1 MKKGEIWI
9 IDIPGFGG
17 HEQKGRRPAI
27 LLADTVTSIVMII
40 PCTSNVQALRFP
52 FTLRINASKSNGLEA
67 HTIALVLQLRA
78 IDKKRLVKK
87 IGVLEQSHV
96 KEINRIIKQFLGL

>member
-9 IDIPGFGG
+9 IDIPGLGG
-17 HEQKGRRPAI
+17 HEQRGRRPAI
-27 LLADTVTSIVMII
+27 ILADTVTSIVII
-40 PCTSNVQALRFP
+40 VPCTSNIQALRFP
-52 FTLRINASKSNGLEA
+52 FTLHVNASKSNGLEA

-87 IGVLEQSHV
+87 IGVLEQSHL
-96 KEINRIIKQFLGL
+96 KEINRMIKQFLGL